1 MGTIRIFRQYVATR
15 FIVLATIEAF
25 IFIFSLYFGLMAGL
39 RVSWLELLDYINLL
53 APEAIFFATVMLIS
67 LSIVGLYQRR
77 LKNGRVEMISRVVLG
92 VGIGTI
98 LIHQISYTLPE
109 LDMGREAWLSVIS
122 IAFIGVL
129 ITRLLMFQALSSQAL
144 QRRVL
149 VLGSGEKAASLK
161 ESASKF
167 ANGQFQIVEYVPLV
181 DITKGVG
188 SNLLLATESNLLEI
202 AKRVKADEIVV
213 AVDNKKESFPTN
225 ALLRCKLFGIEVNDI
240 VTFYEREAGIIKID
254 WISPSWF
261 IFADGFQRGKWRKRL
276 KRYSDVVCSAGL
288 LFLFWPIMLLVSFAI
303 YVEDRGKGPLLYKQK
318 RVGENGKIFELLK
331 FRSMKVDAEKNGI
344 PQWAQQNDNRITRV
358 GHVIRR
364 LRFDEF
370 PQIINVF
377 RGEMSFVGPR
387 PERPEFVENLQKTI
401 PYYQERHAVK
411 PGITG
416 WAQVCYPYGA
426 TEQDAFEKL
435 QYDLYY
441 VKNNSLFLDFVILL
455 QTAEVVLLRRGSR

>member
-15 FIVLATIEAF
+15 FIVLAAVEAF

-53 APEAIFFATVMLIS
+53 VPEAIFFSTVMLIS

-77 LKNGRVEMISRVVLG
+77 LKNGRLEMISRVMLG

-98 LIHQISYTLPE
+98 LINQISYTLPE
-109 LDMGREAWLSVIS
+109 LDMGREVWLPVIS
-122 IAFIGVL
+122 IALIGVL
-129 ITRLLMFQALSSQAL
+129 ITRLLMFQALSSQTL

-161 ESASKF
+161 ESAPRF
-167 ANGQFQIVEYVPLV
+167 ASGQFQIVEYVPLL
-181 DITKGVG
+181 DSAKGVG
-188 SNLLLATESNLLEI
+188 SNLLLAADSNLLEI

-213 AVDNKKESFPTN
+213 AVDNKKEGFPTN

-261 IFADGFQRGKWRKRL
+261 IFADGFQRGKWRKRV
-276 KRYSDVVCSAGL
+276 KRFSDIVFSAGL
-288 LFLFWPIMLLVSFAI
+288 LFLFWPIMLLVSLAI
-303 YVEDRGKGPLLYKQK
+303 FIEDRGKGPLLYKQT

-331 FRSMKVDAEKNGI
+331 FRSMRVDAEKDGI
-344 PQWAQQNDNRITRV
+344 PQWAQQNDNRVTRV
-358 GHVIRR
+358 GNVIRR

-387 PERPEFVENLQKTI
+387 PERPEFVEMLQKTI

-441 VKNNSLFLDFVILL
+441 VKNNSLFLDFVVLL

>member
-15 FIVLATIEAF
+15 FIVLAAVEAF

-39 RVSWLELLDYINLL
+39 RVSWLELLDYVNLL
-53 APEAIFFATVMLIS
+53 VPEAIFFSTVMLIS

-77 LKNGRVEMISRVVLG
+77 LKNGRLEMISRVMLG

-98 LIHQISYTLPE
+98 LINQISYTLPE
-109 LDMGREAWLSVIS
+109 LDMGREVWLPVIS
-122 IAFIGVL
+122 IALIGVL
-129 ITRLLMFQALSSQAL
+129 ITRLLMFQALSSQTL

-161 ESASKF
+161 ESAPRF
-167 ANGQFQIVEYVPLV
+167 ASGQFQIVEYVPLL
-181 DITKGVG
+181 DSAKGVG
-188 SNLLLATESNLLEI
+188 SNLLLAADSNLLEI

-213 AVDNKKESFPTN
+213 AVDNKKEGFPTN

-261 IFADGFQRGKWRKRL
+261 IFADGFQRGKWRKRV
-276 KRYSDVVCSAGL
+276 KRFSDIVFSAGL
-288 LFLFWPIMLLVSFAI
+288 LFLFWPIMLLVSLAI
-303 YVEDRGKGPLLYKQK
+303 FIEDRGKGPLLYKQT
-318 RVGENGKIFELLK
+318 RVGENGKTFELLK
-331 FRSMKVDAEKNGI
+331 FRSMRVDAEKDGI
-344 PQWAQQNDNRITRV
+344 PQWAQQNDNRVTRV
-358 GHVIRR
+358 GNVIRR

-387 PERPEFVENLQKTI
+387 PERPEFVEMLQKTI

-441 VKNNSLFLDFVILL
+441 VKNNSLFLDFVVLL

>member
-15 FIVLATIEAF
+15 FIVLAAVEAF

-53 APEAIFFATVMLIS
+53 VPEAIFFSTVMLIS

-77 LKNGRVEMISRVVLG
+77 LKNGRLEMISRVMLG

-98 LIHQISYTLPE
+98 LINQISYTLPE
-109 LDMGREAWLSVIS
+109 LDMGREVWLPVIS
-122 IAFIGVL
+122 IALIGVL
-129 ITRLLMFQALSSQAL
+129 ITRLLMFQALSSKTL

-161 ESASKF
+161 ESAPRF
-167 ANGQFQIVEYVPLV
+167 ANGQFQIVEYVPLL
-181 DITKGVG
+181 DSAKGVG
-188 SNLLLATESNLLEI
+188 SNLLLAADSNLLEI

-213 AVDNKKESFPTN
+213 AVDNKKEGFPTN

-261 IFADGFQRGKWRKRL
+261 IFADGFQRGKWRKRV
-276 KRYSDVVCSAGL
+276 KRFSDIVFSAGL
-288 LFLFWPIMLLVSFAI
+288 LFLFWPIMLLVSLAI
-303 YVEDRGKGPLLYKQK
+303 FIEDRGKGPLLYKQT
-318 RVGENGKIFELLK
+318 RVGENGKTFELLK
-331 FRSMKVDAEKNGI
+331 FRSMRVDAEKDGI
-344 PQWAQQNDNRITRV
+344 PQWAQQNDNRVTRV
-358 GHVIRR
+358 GNVIRR

-387 PERPEFVENLQKTI
+387 PERPEFVEMLQKTI

-441 VKNNSLFLDFVILL
+441 VKNNSLFLDFVVLL